1 MSPDCPPSGSR
12 GRSLPVPGIDPVEFP
27 PGLVWL
33 IGAGPGDPSLL
44 TLQGAQALGLAD
56 VIVHDSLIDARVL
69 DWRRDDAE
77 VIFAGKRGGRPSPR
91 QADISLRLS
100 ELSRQGRR
108 VARLKGGDPFV
119 FGRGGEEALS
129 LVRAG
134 VPVRVTP
141 GVTAGIGGL
150 AYAGIPLTHREVNQS
165 VTFITGHDHSG
176 AAPGAIDWQM
186 LAKGSQVIVMYMAMR
201 HLSDITESLMAGGR
215 SPDEPVA
222 VIGSATLPDQK
233 VLETTLRNAAGDAGE
248 YGLASPA
255 VVCVGGTGLLRLA
268 IDWKS
273 AMNGAPPRHKD
284 PLSEDARPLWGGLD

>member
-1 MSPDCPPSGSR
+1 MQSEKRSAGSR
-12 GRSLPVPGIDPVEFP
+12 TLSLPMSGLEPVEFP

-44 TLQGAQALGLAD
+44 TLQGAQALKLAD
-56 VIVHDSLIDARVL
+56 VIVHDSLVDERLL
-69 DWRRDDAE
+69 DWRRDGAE
-77 VIFAGKRGGRPSPR
+77 IIFAGKRGGRPSPK
-91 QADISLRLS
+91 QANISLRLI

-119 FGRGGEEALS
+119 FARGGEEALT

-150 AYAGIPLTHREVNQS
+150 AYAGIPLTHRDVNQS

-176 AAPGAIDWQM
+176 ATPGAIDWEL
-186 LAKGSQVIVMYMAMR
+186 LARGSQVIVMYMAMK
-201 HLSDITESLMAGGR
+201 HLGSIAESLMAGGR

-222 VIGSATLPDQK
+222 IVCSATLPEQQ
-233 VLETTLRNAAGDAGE
+233 VLETTLANADRDAE
-248 YGLASPA
+248 KHNLSAPA
-255 VVCVGGTGLLRLA
+255 VICVGATSLLRLA

-273 AMNGAPPRHKD
+273 ALDGMPARHQH
-284 PLSEDARPLWGGLD
+284 PLSKDARSHWGGLG